1 MEASPNDL
9 YWSCGLPFNITLTT
23 IHEKFPGEKHARKNS
38 TLKKLLHF
46 VIEWSSYIE
55 QFVEVRELLI
65 IGDFNIHID
74 SSNNGSQS
82 FLDILS

>member
-1 MEASPNDL
+1 ML
-9 YWSCGLPFNITLTT
+9 GKLV
-23 IHEKFPGEKHARKNS
+23 H
-38 TLKKLLHF
+38 LKKLLHF